1 MTNQYL
7 EIEKFYGTHCFNE
20 LEMQKRLPKKIYEE
34 LKKVQLGKQ
43 SLKRDIAEVV
53 AECMKAWAT
62 ENGAT
67 HYTHWFQ
74 PLTGMT
80 AEKHDSFIN
89 PTKDGQIIMEFS
101 GKELIKGEPDAS
113 SFPNGGLR
121 STFEARGYTAWD
133 TSSPAFLREDS
144 WGITLVIPTAFV
156 SYTGFALDKKVP
168 LLRSMAALERET
180 LRVMHALGQT
190 EVKHIDINVGPEQ
203 EYFLVSK
210 KLYDARPDLR
220 FTGRTVFGTMSAKGQ
235 ELDDHYFGSIKEQV
249 GAYMHEVNQ
258 VLWKMGISAK
268 TQHNEVAP
276 HQYELACVFD
286 TTNVTV
292 DRNQMVM
299 EVLQKVAERH
309 DLVCLLH
316 EKPFAGVN
324 GSGKHNNWGLMTDTG
339 VNLFSPGKTYESQLT
354 FVLFLVSVMKAVD
367 SHAKLIRSSAACAGN
382 DHRLGGH
389 EAPPAVI
396 SMYLGDDLV
405 QVIEELGTTEFQK
418 QKKEKLELG
427 IPALSRF
434 SKDMGD
440 RNRTS
445 PFAYTGNKFEFR
457 MVGSSQSL
465 AGPNTIVNSAMASV
479 LQEVATRLEGAKNP
493 EAEVLAIIGDFYRDH
508 NRIVFNGNGYSDEWV
523 EEAARRGLPK
533 LDNTVAAHQVL
544 TEPESVELFTS
555 MEVFTKEELLARQ
568 EIYLERYS
576 KQINI
581 EAGVMIQMARRLI
594 FPAVSDYLSKLG
606 KSLTRLDKAG
616 VPSTSLKRTRKT
628 VETIAKLLD
637 DLLGAAD
644 RLEIAMEK
652 ALSLEAD
659 IVAQAES
666 YSKQV
671 TQAMAELRE
680 IGDALEGISDR
691 RVWPYPSYEDLLFS
705 L

>member
-1 MTNQYL
+1 MEKL
-7 EIEKFYGTHCFNE
+7 EVERIYGVHCFNE
-20 LEMQKRLPKKIYEE
+20 LEMQKRLPKKVFDE
-34 LKKVQLGKQ
+34 LKKVQNGLQ
-43 SLKRDIAEVV
+43 PLKRDIAEVV
-53 AECMKAWAT
+53 AECMKAWAI

-67 HYTHWFQ
+67 HYSHWFQ

-89 PTKDGQIIMEFS
+89 PTSDGQIIMEFS

-168 LLRSMAALERET
+168 LLRSMAVLEKET
-180 LRVMHALGQT
+180 LRVVHALGQKD
-190 EVKHIDINVGPEQ
+190 VKGIRINVGPEQ
-203 EYFLVSK
+203 EYFLVNRE
-210 KLYDARPDLR
+210 LYRARPDLH

-235 ELDDHYFGSIKEQV
+235 EMDDHYFGSIKEKV
-249 GAYMHEVNQ
+249 GAYMHEVNK

-276 HQYELACVFD
+276 NQYELACVFD
-286 TTNVTV
+286 TANVTV
-292 DRNQMVM
+292 DRNQVVM
-299 EVLQKVAERH
+299 EVLQKVASH
-309 DLVCLLH
+309 HGLVCLLH

-339 VNLFSPGKTYESQLT
+339 INLLSPGKTYESQLT
-354 FVLFLVSVMKAVD
+354 FILFLVSVIKAVD
-367 SHAKLIRSSAACAGN
+367 SYAKLIRSSAACAGN

-389 EAPPAVI
+389 EAPPAII
-396 SMYLGDDLV
+396 SIYLGDELVGIIEDLGNKGF
-405 QVIEELGTTEFQK
+405 ENK
-418 QKKEKLELG
+418 KKEKLELG

-457 MVGSSQSL
+457 MVGSSQSM
-465 AGPNTIVNSAMASV
+465 AGPNTILNSAMASV
-479 LQEVATRLEGAKNP
+479 LQEVGNRLEKATNV
-493 EAEVLAIIGDFYRDH
+493 EQETLAIIGEFYRDH
-508 NRIVFNGNGYSDEWV
+508 RRVIFNGNGYSDEWV
-523 EEAARRGLPK
+523 EEATRRGLPK
-533 LDNTVAAHQVL
+533 LDDTVSAHQVL
-544 TEPESVELFTS
+544 TEPESVDLFTR
-555 MEVFTKEELLARQ
+555 MGVFSKEELHSRQ

-581 EAGVMIQMARRLI
+581 EAGVMLQMARRLI
-594 FPAVSDYLSKLG
+594 FPAVSEDLSKLA
-606 KSLTRLDKAG
+606 KSVARLESIGIQRA
-616 VPSTSLKRTRKT
+616 SLGRTQKSIT
-628 VETIAKLLD
+628 TIAKLLE
-637 DLLGAAD
+637 DLLGASD
-644 RLEIAMEK
+644 RLEIAMNQ
-652 ALSLEAD
+652 ALALDKD
-659 IVAQAES
+659 IIAQAEA
-666 YSKQV
+666 YSTKV
-671 TQAMAELRE
+671 VRAMGELRT
-680 IGDALEGISDR
+680 IGDSLEGMVDKRS
-691 RVWPYPSYEDLLFS
+691 WPYPSYEDLLFT